1 MRKEY
6 NALIKKNGI
15 WSLVPRIDDH
25 KVVGNKWVYRV
36 KYNTDGSLS
45 KYKAR
50 LVAKGFQQV
59 AGVNYFETFS
69 LVVKPAT
76 VRVILNLVVIYQWKK
91 KQIDVNN
98 VLLNGDL
105 MKDVFMD
112 QSAGFIDAQK
122 PDYVCKLHKSLYGLK
137 QAPRA

>member
-1 MRKEY
+1 M
-6 NALIKKNGI
+6 
-15 WSLVPRIDDH
+15 
-25 KVVGNKWVYRV
+25 YRV

-59 AGVNYFETFS
+59 AGVNYFETIN
-69 LVVKPAT
+69 LVAKPDT
-76 VRVILNLVVIYQWKK
+76 IRVILNLVVINQWKK
-91 KQIDVNN
+91 RQIDVNN
-98 VLLNGDL
+98 VFLNEDL

-112 QSAGFIDAQK
+112 QLVGFIDAKK

-137 QAPRA
+137 